1 MDSSDAIGIYKKLIN
16 DQIKVWFD
24 GGWGVDALLGQQ
36 TRNHGDLDIVV
47 QEKDIKKLREIF
59 DKNGYKEVKRDD
71 SSEYNFVLGNGKLLL
86 DIHVVTFDE
95 KGNGIYG
102 PKEKGIFYP
111 AYAFGGKGL
120 IDDYP
125 VDCLTAE
132 YQIESHNGYELD
144 ENDFKDV
151 SALCKKFGIK
161 LPEEY
166 QKLASKVIK

>member
-1 MDSSDAIGIYKKLIN
+1 MNSLDAVKICKKLKANNI
-16 DQIKVWFD
+16 QVWFD
-24 GGWGVDALLGQQ
+24 GGWGVDALLGKQ

-47 QEKDIKKLREIF
+47 QEKDIEKLREIF
-59 DKNGYKEVKRDD
+59 GKNGYKEVKRDD
-71 SSEYNFVLGNGKLLL
+71 SSEYNFVLENGKLLL

-111 AYAFGGKGL
+111 AYSFRGKGL

-132 YQIESHNGYELD
+132 YQIESHSGYELD
-144 ENDFKDV
+144 EDDFKDV

-161 LPEEY
+161 LPNKY
-166 QKLASKVIK
+166 KKFRV